1 MGTSHPLEPKVAQR
15 DSELTVAIPDI
26 QTVADCITVQ
36 GAILGAVTAGLI
48 STDQGVKLSN
58 IVEGKRKAIET
69 FDLEKRLTEL
79 EAKRGPK

>member
-26 QTVADCITVQ
+26 QTVADCITAQ

-69 FDLEKRLTEL
+69 FDLEKRLSEL
-79 EAKRGPK
+79 EAKRGLK